1 MDSDD
6 CFGNVTLES
15 TATTAVHELLGGAEN
30 RWRRDCE
37 TAAATAANAGA
48 TVIDAATARGSS
60 GAGGPDG
67 GGVGA
72 SGGGGGGGADDGLA
86 HVSISMALFVPK
98 LLVMGWIIAGAVFG
112 NALVVVSVVR
122 HRKLRVLTNYYV
134 VSLAFADLLVALGAM
149 TFNAI
154 VSLTGGR
161 WPFGHFLCDLW
172 NSLDVYFSS
181 ASIWH
186 LCCISVDRY
195 YAIVRPLQY
204 PTSMTQRTVFCTLFW
219 VWSLPL
225 LISFL
230 PIFAEWYTTDEHRHH
245 RKTHPDEC
253 SFVVNQYYVLLS
265 SGFSFWIPG
274 VVMVVMYYK

>member
-6 CFGNVTLES
+6 CFANVTLLLES
-15 TATTAVHELLGGAEN
+15 TTTTMAAKEFVGEGGG
-30 RWRRDCE
+30 WPRDCE
-37 TAAATAANAGA
+37 SVATALAS
-48 TVIDAATARGSS
+48 TASAVASTAFGD
-60 GAGGPDG
+60 GLPVAGGPG
-67 GGVGA
+67 SGVG
-72 SGGGGGGGADDGLA
+72 SGS
-86 HVSISMALFVPK
+86 VSMALLIPK
-98 LLVMGWIIAGAVFG
+98 IAIMSSIIAGAVFG
-112 NALVVVSVVR
+112 NALVIVSVVR
-122 HRKLRVLTNYYV
+122 HRKLRILTNYYV

-154 VSLTGGR
+154 VSVTDGR
-161 WPFGHFLCDLW
+161 WPFGDFLCDLW

-230 PIFAEWYTTDEHRHH
+230 PIFARWYTTDEHQSH
-245 RKTHPDEC
+245 RRDHPDEC
-253 SFVVNQYYVLLS
+253 SFVVNQYYVILS
-265 SGFSFWIPG
+265 SSFSFWIPG
-274 VVMVVMYYK
+274 VIMVVMYYK